1 MSNGNSW
8 KMTAIGMVLVVA
20 TALIT
25 GLVVA
30 NWNDADRLSGAPPA
44 DSLAAQRSVSG
55 PAAVLTR
62 APLATALTPP
72 ERARSGGAS
81 RVAPNQAPSR
91 PAPTAA
97 DVDACNAYAK
107 AQVGDKTVQTVTD
120 ALIGAAAGAGVG
132 AAGGA
137 IAGGGKGAAKGAG
150 IGGVVG
156 AAAGTLYGLNEG
168 KSHDARYV
176 QAYRTCMKARGYTG

>member
-1 MSNGNSW
+1 MSNWNPW
-8 KMTAIGMVLVVA
+8 KMTVIGMGLVMA

-30 NWNDADRLSGAPPA
+30 NWSKADRPSGSPSPDSLTSQPSTSAPPTPAIAPAPVKAPASQPARSAGAPRVASDQAP
-44 DSLAAQRSVSG
+44 
-55 PAAVLTR
+55 R
-62 APLATALTPP
+62 APIP
-72 ERARSGGAS
+72 RAS
-81 RVAPNQAPSR
+81 
-91 PAPTAA
+91 

-107 AQVGDKTVQTVTD
+107 AEAGDKTVETVKD
-120 ALIGAAAGAGVG
+120 ALIGAVAGAGVG

-137 IAGGGKGAAKGAG
+137 IAGGGKGAGKGAG

-168 KSHDARYV
+168 KSHDTRYV
-176 QAYRTCMKARGYTG
+176 HAYQVCMKGRGFTG

>member
-1 MSNGNSW
+1 MSNWNPW
-8 KMTAIGMVLVVA
+8 KMTAIGMALVIA

-30 NWNDADRLSGAPPA
+30 NWNRADKPSGA
-44 DSLAAQRSVSG
+44 DSLASQPSAAPSPTAVTAAPAPVTTPASAPARSRGVASVQTPPART
-55 PAAVLTR
+55 PAA
-62 APLATALTPP
+62 P
-72 ERARSGGAS
+72 
-81 RVAPNQAPSR
+81 
-91 PAPTAA
+91 

-107 AQVGDKTVQTVTD
+107 AQVGDKTVETVKD
-120 ALIGAAAGAGVG
+120 ALIGAVAGAGVG

-137 IAGGGKGAAKGAG
+137 IAGGGKGAGKGAG
-150 IGGVVG
+150 VGGVVG